1 MIEKAEDGDGSLLGH
16 LLLTARAVAKQQ
28 GLEAG
33 YRVVINNG
41 EQGCQMA
48 ADHLPDVIL
57 MDVVMPEMNGFQAT
71 RKITR
76 GKTTAHIPV
85 IMISTKNQET
95 DRVWGKRQGAKE
107 YMNKP
112 IDESSL
118 VNIIRR
124 VME

>member
-1 MIEKAEDGDGSLLGH
+1 MTTVLVIDDSPSEM
-16 LLLTARAVAKQQ
+16 AKFRDMLAKNNFQV
-28 GLEAG
+28 LEAS
-33 YRVVINNG
+33 NG

-48 ADHLPDVIL
+48 AERLPDVIL

-107 YMNKP
+107 YMSKP
-112 IDESSL
+112 VDESGL
-118 VNIIRR
+118 VNMIRK

>member
-1 MIEKAEDGDGSLLGH
+1 MTTVLVIDDSPSEM
-16 LLLTARAVAKQQ
+16 AKFRDMLAKNNYQV
-28 GLEAG
+28 LEAT
-33 YRVVINNG
+33 NG

-48 ADHLPDVIL
+48 IDHLPDVIL

-76 GKTTAHIPV
+76 GKTTSHIPI

-95 DRVWGKRQGAKE
+95 DRLWGKRQGAKE
-107 YMNKP
+107 YITKP
-112 IDESSL
+112 IDESGL
-118 VNIIRR
+118 VQIIRR